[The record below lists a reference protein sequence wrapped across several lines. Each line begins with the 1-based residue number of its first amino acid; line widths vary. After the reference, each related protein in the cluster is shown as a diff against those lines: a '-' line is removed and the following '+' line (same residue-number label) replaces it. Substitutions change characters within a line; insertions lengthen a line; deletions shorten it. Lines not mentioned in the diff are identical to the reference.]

1 MNEELYGEIIKT
13 IESYKYGANILRII
27 NNITTSLVYIVHPI
41 FLLVLGV
48 NGDSRFWKVLLVPGI
63 SFVLLSVFRNYI
75 NASRPYEIYNIIP
88 IINKDSKGKSFPSRH
103 VFSVFVI
110 SMTLYF
116 ISAPVGISLFLI
128 GIIIGLVRVL
138 GGVHFPR
145 DVIAGALLGILFSL
159 IGWNFNFF

>member
-27 NNITTSLVYIVHPI
+27 NNITTSLVYITYPI

-110 SMTLYF
+110 SMTLYYV
-116 ISAPVGISLFLI
+116 SALVGTSLFLI

-145 DVIAGALLGILFSL
+145 DVIGGIIMGVLSGI
-159 IGWNFNFF
+159 IGWNLNFF